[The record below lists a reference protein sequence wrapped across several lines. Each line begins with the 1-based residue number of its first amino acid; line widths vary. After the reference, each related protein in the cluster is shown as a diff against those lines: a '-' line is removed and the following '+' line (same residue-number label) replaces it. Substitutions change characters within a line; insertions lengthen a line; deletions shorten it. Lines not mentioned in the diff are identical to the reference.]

1 MSVLPACRSLAL
13 MAFVASATILV
24 GCQSA
29 RYVLK
34 EPDRGVVAIPVSALN
49 WPVNHRKAAEKLMAD
64 HFPEGYVIDR
74 EEEVVVGQRTHYYED
89 AHESEDEDDGSI
101 IRIGGV
107 SGFAETE
114 PKRELRI
121 FYHRVDPTQAN
132 SKEHT
137 KER

>member
-1 MSVLPACRSLAL
+1 MIPARSRSRRILPAFCLASVSL
-13 MAFVASATILV
+13 LV

-34 EPDRGVVAIPVSALN
+34 EPDRGVVAIPVTTLN
-49 WPVNHRKAAEKLMAD
+49 WPVNHRKSAEKLMAD

-74 EEEVVVGQRTHYYED
+74 EEEVVVGQRMHYYED
-89 AHESEDEDDGSI
+89 THESEDEGDGSI
-101 IRIGGV
+101 TRVAGV

-121 FYHRVDPTQAN
+121 SYHRVDSRKSAAA
-132 SKEHT
+132 
-137 KER
+137 RVGA